1 MRKQFNK
8 IKIFASC
15 LMVLCV
21 LGVTSIG
28 SYAAVN
34 TGSTSSI
41 SVTYNNSERGLCYGN
56 TYLPWN
62 WNSDT
67 TMDHENTDSES
78 VFWYKGKNLSL
89 FTSSAD
95 FYGYQVQVTRTS
107 NTVNTFENAQQK
119 FWCIGTAGQLM
130 NGENRGGVIS
140 SSSFTAWVPTNNSVQ
155 TVHMAPMYQFTYA
168 FDLDWEGALDDA
180 DDLVAYDYWGSYEI
194 NAKYTVKYTGYK
206 TVADYTTAMNNILA
220 ELQDQ
225 TGELGDINQGIS
237 DLDKTVDDGLGEVDD
252 SINDGFDNAVNG
264 FDTADGDAMNNQL
277 DNTLKDYGTAED
289 SLFVSAKNGLDSF
302 EFAEIKDYP
311 SLVTAMSL
319 VSSLM
324 SSALIALGGTDSAA
338 SLVLAILFTI
348 MLVSMAIGLYHFY
361 QGKKGG

>member
-15 LMVLCV
+15 LMILCV

-28 SYAAVN
+28 SYAAVS
-34 TGSTSSI
+34 TGTSKTVT
-41 SVTYNNSERGLCYGN
+41 VTYSDYKDSVSTGN
-56 TYLPWN
+56 TYLPFDFEYDYE
-62 WNSDT
+62 S
-67 TMDHENTDSES
+67 ENDYEYDVNFQSYDY
-78 VFWYKGKNLSL
+78 WYKGKNCKL
-89 FTSSAD
+89 FDSEAQY
-95 FYGYQVQVTRTS
+95 YGYAVTVTRK
-107 NTVNTFENAQQK
+107 TVSTCVFEDAKAN
-119 FWCIGTAGQLM
+119 FWCVGTADDLM
-130 NGENRGGVIS
+130 NGKNRGGIVKS
-140 SSSFTAWVPTNNSVQ
+140 TSFTAWVPTNNSIQ
-155 TVHMAPMYQFTYA
+155 AVHMAPFFR
-168 FDLDWEGALDDA
+168 FDDSRVAVSGEFDDTE
-180 DDLVAYDYWGSYEI
+180 YFGTYEI
-194 NAKYTVKYTGYK
+194 DATYSVKYTGYK
-206 TVADYTTAMNNILA
+206 TAADYANAMSSILS
-220 ELQDQ
+220 ELQNQ

-237 DLDKTVDDGLGEVDD
+237 DLDTTVDEGLGEVDD

-361 QGKKGG
+361 QSKKGG